1 MFLIEQQSIE
11 SKIHSFCLENGL
23 PKFDPIT
30 WVPIPFTGTWGL
42 STSVYQ
48 LAAIDARQLKDR
60 TGQSINVAQHAQDI
74 AERMATSLG
83 TPSGFA
89 RVEAVKGYLNIY
101 YSLEEFA
108 HRVIDAAIGQAK
120 YFGSGSLKN
129 QRVMVEFSNPNTHKA
144 FHVGHLRG
152 AILGDALCRILEFA
166 GYEVVRVNYIG
177 DIGLHVIKWL
187 WNYMKYHQGEYP
199 AQDITRWM
207 GDLYVEACHR
217 LEKNPD
223 LDQEVRDLYAL
234 WDQREPDVVKTWQET
249 RQWSFDGFH
258 KLYEI
263 LDIRFDRNYS
273 NSEAE
278 KLGQE
283 IVNELIEKGIAVDER
298 PDGGAVI
305 VRIDELLGLKKE
317 KYRVLV
323 ILRSDGTALYAT
335 EDLALAKM
343 KFSDYNLSRSLYIV
357 DVRQSLHFQQ
367 VFKTLEIA
375 GYPWAS
381 KCQHL
386 PFEVVILPGNVI
398 LSSREGSVVFLEDLL
413 REATARALEVVRQ
426 KNPTLSDEQMQS
438 VAKAVGIGAIKF
450 PMLSR
455 ENTKTV
461 TFDWKTAL
469 DFNGQAAPYIQYA
482 HVRCNSILRKAQME
496 GLTFAGDYTKFGYD
510 LDPKEIQLIDQISRL
525 PGEVQRA
532 AEEYKPLNI
541 TNLAYELARSFNDFY
556 DACPVL
562 KADPDIRLARLR
574 LVLAA
579 KQAIAN
585 TLALLGITAPEV
597 M

>member
-1 MFLIEQQSIE
+1 MFQTEQQALAI
-11 SKIHSFCLENGL
+11 KIRSFCTENNL
-23 PKFDPIT
+23 PEPGTIT
-30 WVPIPFTGTWGL
+30 WTPIPFSGTWGM
-42 STSVYQ
+42 STSFFQ
-48 LAAIDARQLKDR
+48 LAAVDARQLKER
-60 TGQSINVAQHAQDI
+60 AGQAVNVPQHAQDI
-74 AERMATSLG
+74 AQRIAVYLG
-83 TPSGFA
+83 TSAGFN

-101 YSLEEFA
+101 FSPAEFA
-108 HRVIDAAIGQAK
+108 HRVVDVAIGQAK
-120 YFGSGSLKN
+120 SFGSGTSKGE
-129 QRVMVEFSNPNTHKA
+129 RVMVEFSNPNTHKA

-152 AILGDALCRILEFA
+152 AILGDSLCRILEFA
-166 GYEVVRVNYIG
+166 GYDVVRVNYIG

-187 WNYMKYHQGEYP
+187 WNYMKYHRGEKP
-199 AQDITRWM
+199 TKDITRWM
-207 GDLYVEACHR
+207 GDIYAEAADR
-217 LEKNPD
+217 LEENPEFEA
-223 LDQEVRDLYAL
+223 EVRDLYAR
-234 WDQREPDVVKTWQET
+234 WDRRDPEVVKTWQET
-249 RQWSFDGFH
+249 RQWSFDGFQQI
-258 KLYEI
+258 YEI
-263 LDIRFDRNYS
+263 LDIRFERDYT

-278 KLGQE
+278 KPGQDVVE
-283 IVNELIEKGIAVDER
+283 ELVEKGIAVDER
-298 PDGGAVI
+298 PSGGAVI
-305 VRIDELLGLKKE
+305 VRLDELLGLIKE
-317 KYRVLV
+317 KYRVMV

-335 EDLALAKM
+335 EDLALAKI
-343 KFSDYNLSRSLYIV
+343 KFSEYDLARSLYIV

-375 GYPWAS
+375 GYPWAT

-386 PFEVVILPGNVI
+386 PFEVVMLPGNVI
-398 LSSREGSVVFLEDLL
+398 LSSREGAVVLLEDLL
-413 REATARALEVVRQ
+413 REAKGRAMEVVRQ
-426 KNPTLSDEQMQS
+426 KNPALSDEQMQA
-438 VAKAVGIGAIKF
+438 VAKAVGIGALKY

-482 HVRCNSILRKAQME
+482 HVRCNSILRKAQAE
-496 GLTFAGDYTKFGYD
+496 GLDKIVAHSPFAYQ

-541 TNLAYELARSFNDFY
+541 TNLAFELARAFNDFY

-562 KADPDIRLARLR
+562 KAEVEIRTGRLL
-574 LVLAA
+574 LVMAA

>member
-1 MFLIEQQSIE
+1 MFHTEQQTVE
-11 SKIHSFCLENGL
+11 SKIRAYCAEHGL
-23 PKFDPIT
+23 PDPASIP
-30 WVPIPFTGTWGL
+30 WVPIPFSGAWGM
-42 STSVYQ
+42 STSFFQ
-48 LAAIDARQLKDR
+48 LAATDARLVKER
-60 TGQSINVAQHAQDI
+60 TGQSIQVPQHAQDI
-74 AERMATSLG
+74 AQSIAAYLG
-83 TPSGFA
+83 TPAGFS

-101 YSLEEFA
+101 FSTEEFA
-108 HRVIDAAIGQAK
+108 YRVVDAAIVQGK
-120 YFGSGSLKN
+120 SFGSGPAKGE
-129 QRVMVEFSNPNTHKA
+129 RVMVEFSNPNTHKA

-152 AILGDALCRILEFA
+152 AILGDSLCRILEFA
-166 GYEVVRVNYIG
+166 GYEVVPVNYIG

-187 WNYMKYHQGEYP
+187 WNYMKYHRGERP
-199 AQDITRWM
+199 TQDITRWM
-207 GDLYVEACHR
+207 GDIYAEASRR
-217 LEKNPD
+217 LEENPD
-223 LDQEVRDLYAL
+223 LESEVRELYAR
-234 WDQREPDVVKTWQET
+234 WDRRDPEVVNTWRET
-249 RQWSFDGFH
+249 RQWSFEGFH
-258 KLYEI
+258 KLYTVLGISFER
-263 LDIRFDRNYS
+263 DYT

-278 KLGQE
+278 KPGQE
-283 IVNELIEKGIAVDER
+283 VVNELIEKGIAVDER
-298 PDGGAVI
+298 STGGAVI
-305 VRIDELLGLKKE
+305 VRIDELLGLTKE

-343 KFSDYNLSRSLYIV
+343 KFSEFELSRSLYIV

-375 GYPWAS
+375 GYPWAT

-398 LSSREGSVVFLEDLL
+398 LSSREGAVVLLEDLL
-413 REATARALEVVRQ
+413 REATSRALEVVQQ
-426 KNPTLSDEQMQS
+426 KNPALSEDQMQA
-438 VAKAVGIGAIKF
+438 VAKAVGIGALKF

-482 HVRCNSILRKAQME
+482 HVRCNSILRKAQVE
-496 GLTFAGDYTKFGYD
+496 GIVFQGGKSSFNYA

-541 TNLAYELARSFNDFY
+541 TNLAYELARVFNDFY

-562 KADPDIRLARLR
+562 KADPQVRTARLL
-574 LVLAA
+574 LVKATR
-579 KQAIAN
+579 QAIAN

>member
-1 MFLIEQQSIE
+1 MFQTEQQALAE
-11 SKIHSFCLENGL
+11 KIRSFCSENGL
-23 PKFDPIT
+23 PEPGTIAWT
-30 WVPIPFTGTWGL
+30 PIPFSGTWGM
-42 STSVYQ
+42 STSFFQ
-48 LAAIDARQLKDR
+48 LAATDARQLKER
-60 TGQSINVAQHAQDI
+60 SGQSINVPQHAQEI
-74 AERMATSLG
+74 AQKFTTYLG
-83 TPSGFA
+83 TSAGFA
-89 RVEAVKGYLNIY
+89 RVEALKGYLNIY
-101 YSLEEFA
+101 FSPAEFA
-108 HRVIDAAIGQAK
+108 HRVVDAAIGQARS
-120 YFGSGSLKN
+120 FGSGSPKGE
-129 QRVMVEFSNPNTHKA
+129 RVMVEFSNPNTHKA

-152 AILGDALCRILEFA
+152 AFLGDALCRILEFA

-187 WNYMKYHQGEYP
+187 WNYMKYHRGEKP

-207 GDLYVEACHR
+207 GDIYSEAADR
-217 LEKNPD
+217 LEEVPD
-223 LDQEVRDLYAL
+223 LEAEVRELYAR
-234 WDQREPDVVKTWQET
+234 WDRREPEVVNTWRET
-249 RQWSFDGFH
+249 RQWSLDGFH
-258 KLYEI
+258 TLYDI
-263 LDIRFDRNYS
+263 LDIRFERDYT

-278 KLGQE
+278 KPGQE
-283 IVNELIEKGIAVDER
+283 IVNELIEKGIAIDER
-298 PDGGAVI
+298 PSGGAVI
-305 VRIDELLGLKKE
+305 VRLDELLGLTKE

-335 EDLALAKM
+335 EDLALAKI
-343 KFSDYNLSRSLYIV
+343 KFSEYDLTRSLYIV

-375 GYPWAS
+375 GYPWAT

-386 PFEVVILPGNVI
+386 PFEVVNLPGNVI
-398 LSSREGSVVFLEDLL
+398 MSSREGTVVLLEDLL

-426 KNPTLSDEQMQS
+426 KNPALSEEQMQA
-438 VAKAVGIGAIKF
+438 VAKAVGIGALKF

-482 HVRCNSILRKAQME
+482 HVRCNSILRKAQAE
-496 GLTFAGDYTKFGYD
+496 GFISSVAHSPFTYE

-532 AEEYKPLNI
+532 AEEYKSLII
-541 TNLAYELARSFNDFY
+541 TNLAFELARAFNDFY

-562 KADPDIRLARLR
+562 KAEAEIRTARLL
-574 LVLAA
+574 LVMAA